1 MISHWTHN
9 EISIDEPPVG
19 AFGFIYLIEGC
30 GRKYI
35 GRKYLTKAAS
45 RSIKQKN
52 GIRKQRKTR
61 IESDWRTYMGSCKP
75 LLEDIQ
81 KTGKDNYTFRIL
93 AWGYTKGQ
101 VNALEVFAQIK
112 AGVMVDPSFYNDAV
126 GSGQFRGV
134 KFTTEFKEIIRG
146 LSV

>member
-1 MISHWTHN
+1 MISHWTYN
-9 EISIDEPPVG
+9 GEVIDTPPPG
-19 AFGFIYLIEGC
+19 AFGFIYMIEGH

-61 IESDWRTYMGSCKP
+61 IESDWRVYMGSCKP

-101 VNALEVFAQIK
+101 VNTLEVFAQIK
-112 AGVMVDPSFYNDAV
+112 AGVMVDSAFYNDAV

-134 KFTTEFKEIIRG
+134 KFTDEFKEIIK
-146 LSV
+146 SIKS

>member
-1 MISHWTHN
+1 MISHWTYN
-9 EISIDEPPVG
+9 GEVIDTPPAG
-19 AFGFIYLIEGC
+19 AFGFVYLISGN

-35 GRKYLTKAAS
+35 GRKYLTKSAK

-52 GIRKQRKTR
+52 GLRKQKKTR
-61 IESDWRTYMGSCKP
+61 IESDWRVYMGSCIP
-75 LLEDIQ
+75 LLNEI
-81 KTGKDNYTFRIL
+81 KSVGKEQYTFEIL

-112 AGVMVDPSFYNDAV
+112 AGVMVDPAFFNDAV

-134 KFTTEFKEIIRG
+134 KFTDEFKEIIRG
-146 LSV
+146 LKS